1 MRSIR
6 HIFFALM
13 GLNLVLGIAIIL
25 AHFRSDTL
33 SSQINAIYE
42 QRYQQY
48 HLAMELKQSSDLLT
62 RFARIYAV
70 TSSNKWR
77 FLYEQVKAIRDGQ
90 LPLPNNYNFDYWN
103 QLSDP
108 NVIIE
113 QPEIPI
119 RPNYPSLLARLRNA
133 GISEAHMSFLTQA
146 LSRSQDLIGIEQV
159 AMDLI
164 QGRKRTARGI
174 ERVIPDPELAQEMLF
189 GADYLHARSK
199 IMGPIGAFYEAIEKS
214 TNQTLQQLQ
223 QERANMDGIAIS
235 MAFMLLIAVISTTVL
250 LWFRFLK
257 PLDNIR
263 STIVS
268 KVRDKE
274 FEFKLDIDNQGELK
288 DLAQAQNE
296 VLREIAE
303 RFELGRQVKAF
314 ADLIRGCSGMD
325 ELGDLVTNFLSKG
338 LELPYVALYV
348 VRGRTMTLVGGVG
361 VDEKSDA
368 MDKDTVSF
376 HRAIL
381 TTRQFLRIRND
392 KGHFTL
398 TLPVGEL
405 SLSEM
410 YFIPLMVNNEM
421 VGVLEVGAV
430 RLLSDK
436 EMDWLSEMQED
447 LAVGI
452 QLTLN
457 AEMQMEAEQRISE
470 QLKLNQQIINAIPNP
485 TYFRDTQGTYIGV
498 NDAFTD
504 FLGLFYIDVVDKTP
518 LELFAKDV
526 ANMFTEKERE
536 LFENPGSTV
545 YDIELANSHGDVRI
559 LNVYEA
565 TYYGTDGDP
574 MGIVGL
580 FVDVTKQKRLESDLI
595 AAKDQA
601 TEASKAKGEF
611 LANMSHEIRTPMNAI
626 LGMSHLA
633 LLTDLNDKQR
643 NYVGNI
649 EKAGKSLLGI
659 INDILDFSKIEAG
672 KLSVEHVDFRFS
684 EVLDNISNIISVKA
698 KEKELE
704 LIFDID
710 PNLPDDLVGDPLRL
724 GQIIINLTGNSVK
737 FTESGEIIIRARKV
751 TDVNEIIEIQFDIED
766 TGIGMNEEQLGRL
779 FQSFSQAD
787 GSITR
792 KYGGTGLGL
801 TISKS
806 FVELMGGRIWVE
818 SQPGK
823 GSTFSFTIRCGRSNS
838 SIKEQIAK
846 TTILNDK
853 RVLVVDDNQAS
864 RDIMYALLDNL
875 DLRVAAV
882 SNGEEAVYEVESAD
896 LSNDGFDVVVMDWK
910 MPGINGDEATVKIR
924 ELSLNKMPKVILASA
939 YGENSGL
946 INEEVQNVFDASLVK
961 PINPSSLFDALME
974 AFGQLEMK
982 RANSREAATIKTQH
996 IDLTGIKILLVEDN
1010 MINQEV
1016 AKGILE
1022 QFNPTIEVADNGQVA
1037 LERVQKEHFD
1047 IVLMDMQMPV
1057 MDGLTATRKIREI
1070 EALAG
1075 LPIVA
1080 MTANAMERDIKQC
1093 KAAGMN
1099 DHVSKPIDI
1108 EELINAIQ
1116 TWTSMSEHAVRSF
1129 DSLNEQQDEVSTDTS
1144 YLDDIDPLV
1153 LDAAEGISRIGGN
1166 EDAYW
1171 KVISAFTQAKL
1182 AGIDKIRKDVLDENR
1197 QEVELFAHSL
1207 KGAAANVSA
1216 KGLAVLAG
1224 NLEDQAGSKIKIEA
1238 SLIDKIEQC
1247 LREIQGYIPSE
1258 KKEKDVSDMMVFTG
1272 YTDKEF
1278 RIELEQ
1284 LKILLDN
1291 FDTQAVDFITGI
1303 QENAKGM
1310 EVDLSAVEEAIR
1322 KFEYEAAAAKLQAV
1336 IASLGTGEVD
1346 ETPGAFLRA

>member
-13 GLNLVLGIAIIL
+13 GLILFLGVAIIL
-25 AHFRSDTL
+25 AHLRSDTL
-33 SSQINAIYE
+33 TNQINTIYE

-48 HLAMELKQSSDLLT
+48 RLAIELKQSSDLLT
-62 RFARIYAV
+62 QFARNYAV
-70 TSSNKWR
+70 TTNNRWR
-77 FLYEQVKAIRDGQ
+77 YLFEQVKAVRDGQ
-90 LPLPNNYNFDYWN
+90 LPLPSGYNFDYWA
-103 QLSDP
+103 QMSDP
-108 NVIIE
+108 DKEVV

-119 RPNYPSLLARLRNA
+119 RPDHPSLLSRLRDA
-133 GISEAHMSFLTQA
+133 GISESHMSFLTQA
-146 LSRSQDLIGIEQV
+146 LSRSQDLIGIEQT

-174 ERVIPDPELAQEMLF
+174 ERVIPDPELAQQMLF
-189 GADYLHARSK
+189 GPDYIHAKSK
-199 IMGPIGAFYEAIEKS
+199 IMGPIGAFYDAIDKKTTEELNALK
-214 TNQTLQQLQ
+214 QQ
-223 QERANMDGIAIS
+223 RANMDGITIT
-235 MAFMLLIAVISTTVL
+235 MAFMLLIAVLTTTTL
-250 LWFRFLK
+250 LWYRFLK

-263 STIVS
+263 STIVN
-268 KVRDKE
+268 KVRNKE
-274 FEFKLDIDNQGELK
+274 FEFKLDVNKQGELK
-288 DLAQAQNE
+288 DLAYAQNE

-303 RFELGRQVKAF
+303 RFEFSRQVKAF
-314 ADLIRGCSGMD
+314 SDLIRGCSGMG
-325 ELGDLVTNFLSKG
+325 ELGFQVANFFSQR

-348 VRGRTMTLVGGVG
+348 VRGDNMSLVGGVG
-361 VDEKSDA
+361 VDEQSEQMQKE
-368 MDKDTVSF
+368 TVSF
-376 HRAIL
+376 HRTIL
-381 TTRQFLRIRND
+381 VTKEVLRIRND
-392 KGHFTL
+392 KDQFAL
-398 TLPVGEL
+398 TLPVGRL

-410 YFIPLMVNNEM
+410 YFIPLIVNNEM
-421 VGVLEVGAV
+421 VGVLELGSV

-436 EMDWLSEMQED
+436 EIDWLNEVQED

-457 AEMQMEAEQRISE
+457 AELQMEAEQRVSE

-485 TYFRDTQGTYIGV
+485 TYFRDTEGTYIGV

-504 FLGLFYIDVVDKTP
+504 FLGLFYVDVVDKSP
-518 LELFAKDV
+518 QELFASDV
-526 ANMFTEKERE
+526 ATMFTEKERE
-536 LFENPGSTV
+536 LLDNPGSTV
-545 YDIELANSHGDVRI
+545 YDIELANASGDVRI
-559 LNVYEA
+559 LTVYEA
-565 TYYGTDGDP
+565 TYYGGDGDP
-574 MGIVGL
+574 LGIVGL
-580 FVDVTKQKRLESDLI
+580 FVDVTTQKRLESDLI

-672 KLSVEHVDFRFS
+672 KLTVEHIEFRFS

-698 KEKELE
+698 KEKDLE

-710 PNLPDDLVGDPLRL
+710 PDLPDDLVGDPLRL

-737 FTESGEIIIRARKV
+737 FTETGEIIIRARKV
-751 TDVNEIIEIQFDIED
+751 SDANEIIEVQFDIQD

-818 SQPGK
+818 SEPGK
-823 GSTFSFTIRCGRSNS
+823 GSTFSFTIRCGRSES
-838 SIKEQIAK
+838 SIKEQVARS
-846 TTILNDK
+846 TILHDK

-896 LSNDGFDVVVMDWK
+896 NSHDGFDVVVMDWK
-910 MPGINGDEATVKIR
+910 MPGINGDEATLQIR
-924 ELSLNKMPKVILASA
+924 DKPLNKMPKVILASA
-939 YGENSGL
+939 YGEDSGL
-946 INEEVQNVFDASLVK
+946 INEEVQKVFDASLVK

-974 AFGQLEMK
+974 AFGREEMK
-982 RANSREAATIKTQH
+982 LANCREAEKEQSEEV
-996 IDLTGIKILLVEDN
+996 DFTGLKILLVEDN

-1022 QFNPTIEVADNGQVA
+1022 QFNPTIEVADNGQIA
-1037 LERVQKEHFD
+1037 LDMAQDQDFD

-1070 EALAG
+1070 ESLSS

-1080 MTANAMERDIKQC
+1080 MTANAMERDVKQC
-1093 KAAGMN
+1093 KEAGMN
-1099 DHVSKPIDI
+1099 DHVSKPIDV
-1108 EELINAIQ
+1108 EELISAIQ
-1116 TWTSMSEHAVRSF
+1116 RWTSASKEAVKS
-1129 DSLNEQQDEVSTDTS
+1129 SVALNGKKDDEPSIPD
-1144 YLDDIDPLV
+1144 LDDIDPLV
-1153 LDAAEGISRIGGN
+1153 LDAKEGINRIGGN
-1166 EDAYW
+1166 VEAYW
-1171 KVISAFTQAKL
+1171 KVITAFTETKL
-1182 AGIDKIRKDVLDENR
+1182 AVIDKIREQLANDER
-1197 QEVELFAHSL
+1197 EDVELFAHSL

-1224 NLEDQAGSKIKIEA
+1224 NLEDQAGSDLKMEA
-1238 SLIDKIEQC
+1238 SLVDKIEQC
-1247 LREIQGYIPSE
+1247 LQEIHTYIPGAE
-1258 KKEKDVSDMMVFTG
+1258 PEKEKADEVQAFAG
-1272 YTDKEF
+1272 YTPREF

-1284 LKILLDN
+1284 LKILLNN

-1303 QENAKGM
+1303 KENSKSM
-1310 EVDLSAVEEAIR
+1310 DVDLSGVEDAIR
-1322 KFEYEAAAAKLQAV
+1322 KFEYEAAASKLEAV
-1336 IASLGTGEVD
+1336 IESLGVDEVD
-1346 ETPGAFLRA
+1346 ETPELF

>member
-13 GLNLVLGIAIIL
+13 GLILFLGVAIII
-25 AHFRSDTL
+25 AHLRSDSLTQ
-33 SSQINAIYE
+33 QINAIYE

-48 HLAMELKQSSDLLT
+48 KLAIELKHSSELLT
-62 RFARIYAV
+62 KFARSYAV
-70 TSSNKWR
+70 TSNNRWR
-77 FLYEQVKAIRDGQ
+77 YLFEQVEAVRNGQ
-90 LPLPNNYNFDYWN
+90 LATPDNYNFDYWS
-103 QLSDP
+103 QQSDP
-108 NVIIE
+108 NKEIIE
-113 QPEIPI
+113 PNIPN
-119 RPNYPSLLARLRNA
+119 RPAHPSLLARMRES

-146 LSRSQDLIGIEQV
+146 LSRSQDLISIEQT

-174 ERVIPDPELAQEMLF
+174 ERVIPDPELARQMLF
-189 GADYLHARSK
+189 GPDYIHATNK
-199 IMGPIGAFYEAIEKS
+199 IMGPIGAFYDAIDKKTSEDLKV
-214 TNQTLQQLQ
+214 LK
-223 QERANMDGIAIS
+223 QERANMDGIAIT
-235 MAFMLLIAVISTTVL
+235 MAGMLLIAVLATTTL

-274 FEFKLDIDNQGELK
+274 FEFKLDVDRQGELK

-303 RFELGRQVKAF
+303 RFEFSRQVKAF
-314 ADLIRGCSGMD
+314 SDLIRGCSGME
-325 ELGDLVTNFLSKG
+325 ELGFQVANFFSQR
-338 LELPYVALYV
+338 LELPYAALYV
-348 VRGRTMTLVGGVG
+348 VRNDSMNLVGGVG
-361 VDEKSDA
+361 VDEQSEA
-368 MDKDTVSF
+368 MQKETVSF
-376 HRAIL
+376 HRTIL
-381 TTRQFLRIRND
+381 VTKETLRIRND
-392 KGHFTL
+392 KDHFAL
-398 TLPVGEL
+398 TLPVGKL

-410 YFIPLMVNNEM
+410 YFIPLIVNNEM
-421 VGVLEVGAV
+421 VGVLELGSV

-436 EMDWLSEMQED
+436 EIDWLNEVQED

-452 QLTLN
+452 QLTIN
-457 AEMQMEAEQRISE
+457 AELQMEAEQRVSE

-485 TYFRDTQGTYIGV
+485 TYFRDTEGTYIGV

-504 FLGLFYIDVVDKTP
+504 FLGLFFVDVVDKTP
-518 LELFAKDV
+518 AELFDNDV
-526 ANMFTEKERE
+526 ATMFVEKEKE
-536 LFENPGSTV
+536 LLENSGSTA
-545 YDIELANSHGDVRI
+545 YDIELANASGDVRI
-559 LNVYEA
+559 LTVYEA
-565 TYYGTDGDP
+565 TYFGGDGEP

-580 FVDVTKQKRLESDLI
+580 FVDVTTQKRLESDLI

-672 KLSVEHVDFRFS
+672 KLTVEHIEFRFS

-698 KEKELE
+698 KEKDLE

-710 PNLPDDLVGDPLRL
+710 PDLPDDLVGDPLRL

-737 FTESGEIIIRARKV
+737 FTETGEIIIRARKV
-751 TDVNEIIEIQFDIED
+751 SDANEIIEVQFDIQD
-766 TGIGMNEEQLGRL
+766 SGIGMSEEQLGRL

-818 SQPGK
+818 SEPGK
-823 GSTFSFTIRCGRSNS
+823 GSTFSFTIRCGRSES
-838 SIKEQIAK
+838 SIKEQVAR
-846 TTILNDK
+846 TTILHDK

-896 LSNDGFDVVVMDWK
+896 KSHDGFDVVVMDWK
-910 MPGINGDEATVKIR
+910 MPGINGDEATLQIR
-924 ELSLNKMPKVILASA
+924 DKPLNKMPKVILASA
-939 YGENSGL
+939 YGEDSGL
-946 INEEVQNVFDASLVK
+946 INEEVQKVFDASLVK

-974 AFGQLEMK
+974 AFGREEMK
-982 RANSREAATIKTQH
+982 LANCREAEKDETEE
-996 IDLTGIKILLVEDN
+996 IDFTGLTILLVEDN

-1037 LERVQKEHFD
+1037 LDMVQEQQFD

-1070 EALAG
+1070 EALAS

-1080 MTANAMERDIKQC
+1080 MTANAMERDVKQC
-1093 KAAGMN
+1093 KEAGMN
-1099 DHVSKPIDI
+1099 DHVSKPIDVN
-1108 EELINAIQ
+1108 ELLKAIQ
-1116 TWTSMSEHAVRSF
+1116 RWTSASKEAVKS
-1129 DSLNEQQDEVSTDTS
+1129 SVALNGKKEETPTADMDN
-1144 YLDDIDPLV
+1144 IDPLV
-1153 LDAAEGISRIGGN
+1153 LDANEGITRIGGN
-1166 EDAYW
+1166 VDAYW
-1171 KVISAFTQAKL
+1171 KVITAFTETKL
-1182 AGIDKIRKDVLDENR
+1182 AVIDKVREQLANEERD
-1197 QEVELFAHSL
+1197 EVEMFAHSL

-1224 NLEDQAGSKIKIEA
+1224 NLEDQAGSELKMEA
-1238 SLIDKIEQC
+1238 SLMDKIEQC
-1247 LREIQGYIPSE
+1247 LQEIQSYIPGAEPEEE
-1258 KKEKDVSDMMVFTG
+1258 KEEVQAFAG
-1272 YTDKEF
+1272 YTPREF

-1284 LKILLDN
+1284 LKILLNN

-1303 QENAKGM
+1303 KENSKGM
-1310 EVDLSAVEEAIR
+1310 EVDLSGVEDAIR
-1322 KFEYEAAAAKLQAV
+1322 KFEYEAAASKLEVV
-1336 IASLGTGEVD
+1336 IESLGVDEVD
-1346 ETPGAFLRA
+1346 ETPELF